1 MHDAKFVRVAMTST
15 SAAGTSMTSSVE
27 IITGGRPVWALPH
40 NDGCARAAR
49 VILGEAL
56 TTLLPDRLDD
66 GLVMVSEIA
75 TNAWQHGLGGV
86 QRPGEGRFELAVHRR
101 GAGAYAQLV
110 VAVFD
115 PCPERTAMSMP
126 VPAAL
131 ARLPEPRL
139 DESPSAEVI
148 DRLLLELQTRQR
160 GLDIVHD
167 LSRGRWGVHRTR
179 SERGVPGKAVWFA
192 LPLHTASLAYR
203 PPSVDRTP
211 AETVRELR
219 DRLARRGPRH
229 MIGNDLDGGSVLS
242 VSRHLTVWCRDH
254 VITWTAGGRTTEYPD
269 SDLAEAVERMVELL
283 DRKEDP

>member
-1 MHDAKFVRVAMTST
+1 
-15 SAAGTSMTSSVE
+15 MTSSVE

-160 GLDIVHD
+160 GSTSCTTSHAAGGV
-167 LSRGRWGVHRTR
+167 STARGRSGAYPGRPSGSRCRCTPRPSRTGRRR
-179 SERGVPGKAVWFA
+179 SIARPPRPYASCG
-192 LPLHTASLAYR
+192 TAS
-203 PPSVDRTP
+203 P
-211 AETVRELR
+211 AAAPGT
-219 DRLARRGPRH
+219 
-229 MIGNDLDGGSVLS
+229 
-242 VSRHLTVWCRDH
+242 
-254 VITWTAGGRTTEYPD
+254 
-269 SDLAEAVERMVELL
+269 
-283 DRKEDP
+283 